1 MRKSAPP
8 APRARQQRQAY
19 SIAFKRKA
27 IKKAQQA
34 KNVSVAARE
43 LGIPIANLHH
53 WLRAE
58 RNRAA
63 ITQPKPPAKRKPSAR
78 QTYSATFKH
87 DAVRQA
93 LASGSIS
100 TTARQLNVAVQ
111 TLHNWV
117 IAAEEG
123 KMGAKLTLSTEE
135 IALLRHLCEERMRV
149 LTRANGKHAKSRSQ
163 EQQLLDTLLSKL
175 HHVDL

>member
-8 APRARQQRQAY
+8 APRTRQQRQAY

-87 DAVRQA
+87 DAVQQA

-100 TTARQLNVAVQ
+100 ITARELNVAVQ

-117 IAAEEG
+117 IATEEG
-123 KMGAKLTLSTEE
+123 KMGIKLTLTKEE
-135 IALLRHLCEERMRV
+135 IDLIYSLCTKRLGTLKSISAKRAQDVNQEETQLRFLQRKLNR
-149 LTRANGKHAKSRSQ
+149 LSR
-163 EQQLLDTLLSKL
+163 
-175 HHVDL
+175 